1 MSSTGNIGSFS
12 YMPALYGVGAS
23 GDSLLATLYGQN
35 RTARGSVN
43 PIAALDQA
51 QRAEPRQVALTAAQ
65 PEIKRDLARFAQAV
79 AKAESPAALLANPTV
94 LKVLLTANGLG
105 DQVAHRALAVK
116 ALLSD
121 TSKPGSLVSRLPD
134 TRWKPVTEIYAFA
147 TKGLAVLKDPKVIN
161 AIANGYAE
169 VLWRRK
175 LDQTTPGLS
184 RALDF
189 MKRASTITSALQ
201 ILGDPTF
208 RAVVTTALSV
218 PREIA
223 FQGLPAQET
232 AITQRLDIAQFK
244 DPAFVNKFTHR
255 YLIAAAADATLTG
268 GQNTN
273 DLLSLA
279 VRSTGLVV

>member
-1 MSSTGNIGSFS
+1 
-12 YMPALYGVGAS
+12 
-23 GDSLLATLYGQN
+23 
-35 RTARGSVN
+35 
-43 PIAALDQA
+43 
-51 QRAEPRQVALTAAQ
+51 
-65 PEIKRDLARFAQAV
+65 
-79 AKAESPAALLANPTV
+79 
-94 LKVLLTANGLG
+94 
-105 DQVAHRALAVK
+105 
-116 ALLSD
+116 
-121 TSKPGSLVSRLPD
+121 
-134 TRWKPVTEIYAFA
+134 
-147 TKGLAVLKDPKVIN
+147 
-161 AIANGYAE
+161 
-169 VLWRRK
+169 
-175 LDQTTPGLS
+175 
-184 RALDF
+184 

-268 GQNTN
+268 GQNKN